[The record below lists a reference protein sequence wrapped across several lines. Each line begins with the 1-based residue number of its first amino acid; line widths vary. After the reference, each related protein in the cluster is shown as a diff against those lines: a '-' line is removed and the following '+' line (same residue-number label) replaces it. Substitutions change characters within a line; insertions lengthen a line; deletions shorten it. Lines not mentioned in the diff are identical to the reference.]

1 MMGLKLY
8 RQKVCHESFSIHCA
22 NQPQKNTVYIE
33 KLNSVKQGRTWLIQ
47 EFCLPGSPNR
57 WMQNKTHSPSEDD
70 CLKLWSTLSQ
80 LASDLCLDVQVTSS
94 TVITLIQGIRMP

>member
-1 MMGLKLY
+1 MGLKLY

-80 LASDLCLDVQVTSS
+80 LASDLEKED
-94 TVITLIQGIRMP
+94 